1 MKQFFALAISCLAVA
16 AVAQP
21 KAQMNAVS
29 GMDNHVKMGTRAM
42 HFDPQTPVQKMQL
55 LGNSDRVVTLDRAKA
70 MNHAPAGVADG
81 AYYRPSSENLKV
93 GLFFSDQYQA
103 WGYSYNTPI
112 LLSQAFKG
120 TYDRVAG
127 SRWTIGTADNDIE
140 GDELNEDGNYD
151 MALAG
156 MGVGGY
162 YTPKIWSKRGASYF
176 YGADDAD
183 APEYSVNYKGDVEQS
198 WTVGT
203 YQLYGDVTLYSGFS
217 NTLAF
222 GARDFESGGKHIQSD
237 KVLVDYGNLGGGFVL
252 QYLELPIIT
261 HEQGDP
267 YYFNDDVVTVEL
279 FDINEETGEVKTY
292 TTTVGAD
299 DVFTDDG
306 TDSGMPLIH
315 ATFTTVDE
323 NGFETEIEPVLNGYV
338 QLLLSGFKQEG
349 VNWGLR
355 MCWDNTASDDTWDGG
370 DIGATHGYYDQW
382 VDGVQTLDDEG
393 NVAFFGEECIE
404 PVLSFVGYYNAL
416 CEYGTGELV
425 MSAEI
430 PVEGG
435 YAVTAID
442 EDGTVYNDFDVASS
456 FSMDF
461 IEIVDAPEWV
471 GDLEY
476 DDQYFDNDNISNVL
490 MFFVSADALPAGV
503 SGREGDVVLC
513 SNGEVYMTLHV
524 TQGTVGISQ
533 IQNDAVKNN
542 VYNLQ
547 GVKVSGDLQS
557 GLYIQNGKKIVKK

>member
-29 GMDNHVKMGTRAM
+29 GMPVHAKMGARAM
-42 HFDPQTPVQKMQL
+42 HFNTQAPVQKVQL

-93 GLFFSDQYQA
+93 GLFFSEQYQA
-103 WGYSYNTPI
+103 WGYSYNTPMLI
-112 LLSQAFKG
+112 SQAFKG

-203 YQLYGDVTLYSGFS
+203 YQLYGNMKLYSGFS
-217 NTLAF
+217 NTLAY

-237 KVLVDYGNLGGGFVL
+237 MLLVDYGNIGGGFVL

-267 YYFNDDVVTVEL
+267 YYFNDDVVTIEL
-279 FDINEETGEVKTY
+279 IDKNEETGEIITY

-355 MCWDNTASDDTWDGG
+355 MCWDETADEETWDGG
-370 DIGATHGYYDQW
+370 DFGPTHGFYDQW
-382 VDGVQTLDDEG
+382 VDGVQSLTDDG
-393 NVAFFGEECIE
+393 DIAFYGTECIE

-425 MSAEI
+425 MNGEV

-435 YAVTAID
+435 YAVSMID
-442 EDGTVYNDFDVASS
+442 EGDGTAYNDFDLASS
-456 FSMDF
+456 FTF
-461 IEIVDAPEWV
+461 EEVEIVDAPEWV
-471 GDLEY
+471 TSFEY
-476 DDQYFDNDNISNVL
+476 DDSYYEDYNVIAYF
-490 MFFVSADALPAGV
+490 FGADALPAGV
-503 SGREGDVVLC
+503 TGREGDVVLC
-513 SNGEVYMTLHV
+513 SNGEVYMTIHL